1 MLLKVLVIVRMLF
14 VSMNLDDGYLTDE
27 EPGCHRCEKLDG
39 EAANPWTDFFDFV
52 LPPFFTIASL
62 YD

>member
-1 MLLKVLVIVRMLF
+1 MIVRMLF

-39 EAANPWTDFFDFV
+39 EAANPRTDFFDFV
-52 LPPFFTIASL
+52 LLPFSL
-62 YD
+62 WHPCIS